1 MLVIRLIY
9 THFYFSNSDKGNIEI
24 TLVRVWREKS
34 SPDDNDGIQR
44 LMSN

>member
-1 MLVIRLIY
+1 MFDVYIFL
-9 THFYFSNSDKGNIEI
+9 NSDKGNVEI

-34 SPDDNDGIQR
+34 SPYDNDGTQW